1 MLDAW
6 HALIQ
11 ESSIQ
16 QHRLVVDRGDDCQR
30 NYHDGSACPR
40 CQRIGAY
47 RDVVAVLFDVPD
59 TCSAPPSL
67 VALGSINGAHP
78 AYRSGILNTASPE
91 KTKFETAGRSRLQ
104 QHPHQNI
111 SDVYEQANAI
121 SRIVPSWLG
130 QHAPIEPLLQADA
143 VLFGGLL
150 RSHGTSQICTSFL
163 PRANSHQGW

>member
-16 QHRLVVDRGDDCQR
+16 QHRLEVDRGDDCQR

-104 QHPHQNI
+104 AASTPKHLRRVRAGQRHLPHRAELAWTTCP
-111 SDVYEQANAI
+111 YRAI
-121 SRIVPSWLG
+121 TPG
-130 QHAPIEPLLQADA
+130 
-143 VLFGGLL
+143 
-150 RSHGTSQICTSFL
+150 
-163 PRANSHQGW
+163 